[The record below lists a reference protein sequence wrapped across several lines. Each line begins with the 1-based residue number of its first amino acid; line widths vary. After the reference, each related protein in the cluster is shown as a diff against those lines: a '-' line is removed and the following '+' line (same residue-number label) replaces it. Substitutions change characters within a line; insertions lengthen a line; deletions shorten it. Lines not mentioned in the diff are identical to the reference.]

1 LNRADHINEYNRINR
16 KYETKYYGKVYN
28 AIKGKVTALIADIK
42 EKGLQP
48 ALSSL
53 STDLVNSDLSEAV
66 KGMYL
71 EVGLRYARKEYRKQ
85 QQILRSRKPKKN
97 ANIQKSISVPIETK
111 GFGFNE
117 QWIAFILNYLTEF
130 LTSKITFTVN
140 ETTRQALYD
149 VLSEGIANGTGID
162 EIVSQLEHL
171 PFTKMQAARITRTE
185 INRAANVGTMAAV
198 DTSEYEM
205 NKEWIS
211 ANDYRVRGRMPKD
224 HADHIHLNGVVI
236 DFNEKFK
243 DKRNG
248 DLLEF
253 PGDPKASAA
262 SSVNCRCSIAPLF
275 KEDDMGNII
284 PKAQPSVY
292 APVFS
297 LLIPGIAASPNIGF
311 RVSN

>member
-16 KYETKYYGKVYN
+16 RYETKYYGKVHQ
-28 AIKGKVTALIADIK
+28 AIKGKVSSLINDIK

-48 ALSSL
+48 ALNSL
-53 STDLVNSDLSEAV
+53 QADLVNADLADVV
-66 KGMYL
+66 KAMYL
-71 EVGLRYARKEYRKQ
+71 EVGLRYARKEYRNQ
-85 QQILRSRKPKKN
+85 LSTLRSRRPKKN
-97 ANIQKSISVPIETK
+97 ANIQKAISVPMETK

-149 VLSEGIANGTGID
+149 VLSEGIANGSGID
-162 EIVSQLEHL
+162 EIVSKLENL
-171 PFTKMQAARITRTE
+171 PFTKVQAARITRTE

-224 HADHIHLNGVVI
+224 HADHWKLNGQVI
-236 DFNEKFK
+236 DYNDKFK
-243 DKRNG
+243 DSKSG
-248 DLLEF
+248 DLLSL
-253 PGDPKASAA
+253 PGDPNASAA
-262 SSVNCRCSIAPLF
+262 STINCRCSVAPLF
-275 KEDDMGNII
+275 KEDDMGNLVPKQQAAYVPMFTI
-284 PKAQPSVY
+284 PRPAIAAQPFAFQVGK
-292 APVFS
+292 A
-297 LLIPGIAASPNIGF
+297 
-311 RVSN
+311 

>member
-16 KYETKYYGKVYN
+16 KYETKYYGKIHQ
-28 AIKGKVTALIADIK
+28 AIKSKVSSLISDIK

-48 ALSSL
+48 ALNAL
-53 STDLVNSDLSEAV
+53 QTDLVNADLSEEV
-66 KGMYL
+66 KKLYL

-85 QQILRSRKPKKN
+85 QIELRSRRPKKN
-97 ANIQKSISVPIETK
+97 ANIQKAQSVPIETK

-149 VLSEGIANGTGID
+149 VLSEGIANGSGID
-162 EIVSQLEHL
+162 EIVSKLEDL
-171 PFTKMQAARITRTE
+171 PFTRVQAARITRTE

-224 HADHIHLNGVVI
+224 HADHVNFNGVVI

-248 DLLEF
+248 DELSF

-262 SSVNCRCSIAPLF
+262 SSVNCRCSIAPIF
-275 KEDDMGNII
+275 KEDEQGNLV
-284 PKAQPSVY
+284 PKQQAAYVPMFTMPKPAIAAQPFAFQVGK
-292 APVFS
+292 A
-297 LLIPGIAASPNIGF
+297 
-311 RVSN
+311 

>member
-16 KYETKYYGKVYN
+16 KYETKYFGKVHN
-28 AIKGKVTALIADIK
+28 AIKSKVTALIADIK

-53 STDLVNSDLSEAV
+53 STDLVNSDLSEVV

-97 ANIQKSISVPIETK
+97 ANILKTISVPIETK

-162 EIVSQLEHL
+162 DIVSQLEHL

-224 HADHIHLNGVVI
+224 HADHVNFNGVVI

-248 DLLEF
+248 DELSF

-262 SSVNCRCSIAPLF
+262 SSVNCRCSIAPIF
-275 KEDDMGNII
+275 KEDEQGNLV
-284 PKAQPSVY
+284 PKQQAAYVPMFTMPKPAIAAQPFAFQVGK
-292 APVFS
+292 A
-297 LLIPGIAASPNIGF
+297 
-311 RVSN
+311 

>member
-16 KYETKYYGKVYN
+16 KYETKYFGKVHS

-53 STDLVNSDLSEAV
+53 STDLVNSDLSEVV

-97 ANIQKSISVPIETK
+97 ANILKTISVPIETK

-224 HADHIHLNGVVI
+224 HSDHWKLNGQVI
-236 DFNEKFK
+236 DFNDKFK
-243 DKRNG
+243 DSKSG
-248 DLLEF
+248 DLLRF
-253 PGDPKASAA
+253 PGDPNASAA
-262 SSVNCRCSIAPLF
+262 STVNCRCSVAPLF
-275 KEDDMGNII
+275 KEDANGNII
-284 PKAQPSVY
+284 PKQQAVY
-292 APVFS
+292 APMFTMP
-297 LLIPGIAASPNIGF
+297 IPAIAAQPFAFQVGKA
-311 RVSN
+311 